1 MTDSTVTPPWDEL
14 STRLGAHSRG
24 EMQAQLIRYA
34 EDLQALLDEHSS
46 LAQSNNDLIE
56 SLNRLDQNRLTLELL
71 INSSRDVHL
80 ATELD
85 GVIIEANA
93 AATTLFNGI
102 NLKGRLL
109 DDLLPVEQR
118 VSFAALRVQA
128 GLGKELTHASTFI
141 LTDATS
147 VQHVLHA
154 RAGLASGPTDGR
166 PVLHWLMRDETD
178 GPDVD
183 IESNLS
189 VMAFQNT
196 SEGIMI
202 TDAEGEILSVNPAF
216 TRITGYSAEEIVG
229 QTPRLLQSGLHSPQ
243 FYQAFWHAL
252 LEDGFWQGEI
262 INRRKNG
269 EHFSE
274 WLTVTSVC
282 RSGDCIARF
291 VAVFSDVTPLHNNEK
306 RLNFIAY
313 HDSLTSL
320 ANRARFLDQLGLSIS
335 LARRNN
341 QSMTLLYID
350 LDGFK
355 GINDSLGHKFGD
367 LVLRQVAG
375 RLSGAVRESDFVAR
389 LGGDEFVV
397 IMPGMRDEVSRG
409 IVAGKLIDA
418 LSQPMLFDQHNLIIG
433 ASIGSAVYPDD
444 AEDDATLMRHADKA
458 MYLAKQT
465 GGNKHAVYRR
475 ENRTGE
481 APASEVMNARIEA
494 ALVNRQFDLH
504 YQPCFDLVQEP
515 PRLVGVEA
523 LLRWR
528 QPEQDDMPPAS
539 LFAGAEQSGTVNRVG
554 DWVLR
559 TACAQVRDWQEHALP
574 GLRLT
579 VNIASQHLCEPNFV
593 DRVQIALSE
602 SGLDA
607 GSLELDIHER
617 DAMSDI
623 EGDQSRFKLLRS
635 IGIRLAIG
643 DLGTGNCN
651 LQRLGSLQLSRL
663 KVGVEFIG
671 ALHQRTELKSLCRAF
686 LEIGAAFKLEVTA
699 IGVETPAHLDILRQM
714 GCRSAQGYL
723 LGRPMPAAEFIA
735 WASQLFAVADTTTGT
750 P

>member
-494 ALVNRQFDLH
+494 ALVN
-504 YQPCFDLVQEP
+504 P
-515 PRLVGVEA
+515 PKP
-523 LLRWR
+523 
-528 QPEQDDMPPAS
+528 QNP
-539 LFAGAEQSGTVNRVG
+539 
-554 DWVLR
+554 
-559 TACAQVRDWQEHALP
+559 
-574 GLRLT
+574 
-579 VNIASQHLCEPNFV
+579 
-593 DRVQIALSE
+593 
-602 SGLDA
+602 
-607 GSLELDIHER
+607 
-617 DAMSDI
+617 
-623 EGDQSRFKLLRS
+623 
-635 IGIRLAIG
+635 
-643 DLGTGNCN
+643 
-651 LQRLGSLQLSRL
+651 
-663 KVGVEFIG
+663 
-671 ALHQRTELKSLCRAF
+671 
-686 LEIGAAFKLEVTA
+686 
-699 IGVETPAHLDILRQM
+699 
-714 GCRSAQGYL
+714 
-723 LGRPMPAAEFIA
+723 
-735 WASQLFAVADTTTGT
+735 
-750 P
+750 